1 MRGMVTVAKN
11 GSGSSGNLPAGGSG
25 DVGVLRMTLS
35 QALSLDCLEGARVVA
50 GHGGLDRELTRVNVM
65 EVPDILPWVQADE
78 LLLTTGYALRHD
90 PEYLTALVPELSER
104 GLAGLAIK
112 LGRYIDDLPAPMVAS
127 ANQLDFPLVTLSE
140 TAAFDDIIHGVLSS
154 VLNPR
159 MSMLEHAE
167 AVLRT
172 LVDVVLRGGDL
183 TDVCHRLVVHGY
195 TAVVVTTPDGEIVA
209 EAAQDPADL
218 ANVHALP
225 CFDRSGRFRVD
236 DETPGLRRGPRGLGA
251 SGPGGSGEPTRL
263 VARIAA
269 GPLDHGRIVAFA
281 DRQLTPVD
289 LHLLER
295 SAETAALVITK
306 NQAVAAVESK
316 YRSDFIRDALAG
328 RAGSAE
334 HVVRHA
340 KTLGW
345 NLDGPLALVV
355 AEPDPQTRSDA
366 GGPVAHTQQDRFAA
380 AWSQAVRV
388 RLPNAAVVGRGQEV
402 VCVLQANPA
411 KSVEELTRL
420 VGTIARQVRRTGSGL
435 PSFATGVSRVIES
448 AEHLPEAY
456 DKARTAMRVGRQTQ
470 GGSSLVHFDALGVFR
485 LLSLIGDG
493 QELRAFVAETL
504 GELADEES
512 HEAADLRE
520 TLTVLLD
527 KNLNVAETARELHFH
542 YNTLRYRITKLERML
557 GPFTTDSNTRLS
569 IALALRMLQMRQ
581 R

>member
-1 MRGMVTVAKN
+1 MPGMVTVAKN
-11 GSGSSGNLPAGGSG
+11 GSGPGGNLPTDAAGDPGA
-25 DVGVLRMTLS
+25 LRMTLS
-35 QALSLDCLEGARVVA
+35 QALSLDCLAGARVVA
-50 GHGGLDRELTRVNVM
+50 GHGGLERELTRVNVM

-78 LLLTTGYALRHD
+78 LLLTTGYSLRHD
-90 PEYLTALVPELSER
+90 PEYLTALVPELDGL

-112 LGRYIDDLPAPMVAS
+112 LGRYIDALPTQMVAS
-127 ANQLDFPLVTLSE
+127 AERLDFPLVTLPE
-140 TAAFDDIIHGVLSS
+140 AAAFDDIIHGVLSS

-183 TDVCHRLVVHGY
+183 ADVCHRLVVHGY
-195 TAVVVTTPDGEIVA
+195 TAVLVTTPDGEVVA

-218 ANVHALP
+218 ARVHALP
-225 CFDRSGRFRVD
+225 CFDRAGRLRVD
-236 DETPGLRRGPRGLGA
+236 DSAGPRRRARGPGDLGR
-251 SGPGGSGEPTRL
+251 PGDPRELTRL

-281 DRQLTPVD
+281 DRGLTPVD

-306 NQAVAAVESK
+306 NHAVAAVESK
-316 YRSDFIRDALAG
+316 YRSDFLRDALAG
-328 RAGSAE
+328 RAGSVE

-345 NLDGPLALVV
+345 NLEGPLVLVV
-355 AEPDPQTRSDA
+355 AELDPQARPEA
-366 GGPVAHTQQDRFAA
+366 GAPVAHTQQERFAA

-402 VCVLQANPA
+402 VCVLQADPA
-411 KSVEELTRL
+411 TTVEELTRI
-420 VGTIARQVRRTGSGL
+420 VGTIARQVRRYGTGL
-435 PSFATGVSRVIES
+435 PAFATGVSRVVPS
-448 AEHLPEAY
+448 AEQLPDAY
-456 DKARTAMRVGRQTQ
+456 DKARTAMRVGRQLQ
-470 GGSSLVHFDALGVFR
+470 DGSSLVHFDALGVFR
-485 LLSLIGDG
+485 LLSLIGDS

-504 GELADEES
+504 GELADENS
-512 HEAADLRE
+512 QEAADLRR

-542 YNTLRYRITKLERML
+542 YNTLRYRITKLERLL
-557 GPFTTDSNTRLS
+557 GPFTTDPNARLS

-581 R
+581 L